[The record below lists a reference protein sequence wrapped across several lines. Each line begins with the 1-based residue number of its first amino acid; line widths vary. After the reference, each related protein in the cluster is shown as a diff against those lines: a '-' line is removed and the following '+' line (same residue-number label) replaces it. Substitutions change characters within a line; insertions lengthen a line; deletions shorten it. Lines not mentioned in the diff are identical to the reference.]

1 MKAGLAVLL
10 GLALSLATLPA
21 RADKQ
26 KRPHAALRPSPRR
39 AVWWYKKHERINK
52 EVRLAGRKAR
62 LIFVGDSITEGWRS
76 DGKAVWPR
84 RYARHHTL
92 NLGLGGDQTGHVLW
106 RLDHGNLTGLAP
118 RLAVVLIGVNNA
130 FSRAH
135 TATDIAAGIGAVV
148 RKLHSK
154 LPRTQVLV
162 LGVFPCGQTIKGRLR
177 GKVTA
182 INALAAKLADGKRI
196 HYLDI
201 GEHFLQKDGSIT
213 QEVMYD
219 YLHLTERGYRIWAR
233 ALEPTLK
240 RLMKK

>member
-1 MKAGLAVLL
+1 VK
-10 GLALSLATLPA
+10 LALAALLCLSALVPASEALADEP
-21 RADKQ
+21 
-26 KRPHAALRPSPRR
+26 RPHPALRPKPRR
-39 AVWWYKKHERINK
+39 AVWWYKKHERINR
-52 EVRLAGRKAR
+52 EVRLAGRKAQ
-62 LIFVGDSITEGWRS
+62 LIFVGDSITEGWRL

-84 RYARHHTL
+84 RYARRHAL
-92 NLGLGGDQTGHVLW
+92 NLGLGGDQTGHLLW
-106 RLDHGNLTGLAP
+106 RLGHGNLTGLSP

-135 TATDIAAGIGAVV
+135 SARDIAAGIGAVV
-148 RKLHSK
+148 RKLRSQ

-162 LGVFPCGQTIKGRLR
+162 LGVFPCGQTSKGRLR

-182 INALAAKLADGKRI
+182 INTLAAKLADGKRV

-201 GEHFLQKDGSIT
+201 GERFLQKNGSIS

-233 ALEPTLK
+233 ALEPSLR
-240 RLMKK
+240 RLMGTK

>member
-1 MKAGLAVLL
+1 MLL
-10 GLALSLATLPA
+10 RNETTGGNHL
-21 RADKQ
+21 DVK
-26 KRPHAALRPSPRR
+26 
-39 AVWWYKKHERINK
+39 V
-52 EVRLAGRKAR
+52 
-62 LIFVGDSITEGWRS
+62 VGTD
-76 DGKAVWPR
+76 
-84 RYARHHTL
+84 
-92 NLGLGGDQTGHVLW
+92 
-106 RLDHGNLTGLAP
+106 
-118 RLAVVLIGVNNA
+118 GVN
-130 FSRAH
+130 R
-135 TATDIAAGIGAVV
+135 DGIGAVV
-148 RKLHSK
+148 RKLRSK

-240 RLMKK
+240 RLMKKQRPVTRTRRKPGRRS

>member
-1 MKAGLAVLL
+1 MK
-10 GLALSLATLPA
+10 LALAALLCLSALVPASEALADEP
-21 RADKQ
+21 
-26 KRPHAALRPSPRR
+26 RPHPALRPKPRR
-39 AVWWYKKHERINK
+39 AVWWYKKHERINR
-52 EVRLAGRKAR
+52 EVRLAGRKAQ
-62 LIFVGDSITEGWRS
+62 LNIVGDSITEGWRL

-84 RYARHHTL
+84 RYARRHAL
-92 NLGLGGDQTGHVLW
+92 NLGLGGDQTGHLLW
-106 RLDHGNLTGLAP
+106 RLGHGNLTGLSP

-135 TATDIAAGIGAVV
+135 SARDIAAGIGAVV
-148 RKLHSK
+148 RKLRSQ

-162 LGVFPCGQTIKGRLR
+162 LGVFPCGQTSKGRLR

-182 INALAAKLADGKRI
+182 INTLAAKLADGKRV

-201 GEHFLQKDGSIT
+201 GERFLQKNGSIS

-233 ALEPTLK
+233 ALEPSLR
-240 RLMKK
+240 RLMGTK